1 VYHEFYHLYQKQSTP
16 LDDFSARGAP
26 CPPTHKV
33 FIQRDYSEG
42 TQVRFQTKF
51 PSELEGKVRMR
62 PWCVT
67 VATYWW
73 IIWLKVERDKLEYTI
88 NTLNEVYSEGEKMNC
103 SSCCEG
109 CFACLTAYLLY
120 CCTDTHYEKC
130 LKKVAKFIVEQNE
143 RVYVPRGLLII
154 DPVERGLR
162 VVSFTKKLAI
172 KWLILN
178 KFCFRNI

>member
-1 VYHEFYHLYQKQSTP
+1 MAPKKKQNTP

-26 CPPTHKV
+26 CAPSHKV

-42 TQVRFQTKF
+42 TSVKFQTKF
-51 PSELEGKVRMR
+51 PPELEGK
-62 PWCVT
+62 
-67 VATYWW
+67 
-73 IIWLKVERDKLEYTI
+73 IEREKFEYTL
-88 NTLNEVYSEGEKMNC
+88 NTLNEVYAEAEKMSC
-103 SSCCEG
+103 SSYCEG

-130 LKKVAKFIVEQNE
+130 LKKVAKFIIEQNE

-162 VVSFTKKLAI
+162 VIEICVFGDTPSTGP
-172 KWLILN
+172 
-178 KFCFRNI
+178 RNN

>member
-1 VYHEFYHLYQKQSTP
+1 MSSNKQKQSTP

-51 PSELEGKVRMR
+51 PSELEG
-62 PWCVT
+62 
-67 VATYWW
+67 
-73 IIWLKVERDKLEYTI
+73 KVERDKLEYTI

>member
-1 VYHEFYHLYQKQSTP
+1 MASKKKQSSP
-16 LDDFSARGAP
+16 VVDDFSLRGAP
-26 CPPTHKV
+26 CPPTQKV

-42 TQVRFQTKF
+42 TQVRFQAKF
-51 PSELEGKVRMR
+51 PTELEGK
-62 PWCVT
+62 
-67 VATYWW
+67 
-73 IIWLKVERDKLEYTI
+73 IEREKFEYTL
-88 NTLNEVYSEGEKMNC
+88 NTLNEVYTEAEKMSC

-162 VVSFTKKLAI
+162 VIEICIFSDNPTSSPVRS
-172 KWLILN
+172 N
-178 KFCFRNI
+178 